1 MEENSE
7 LIIICTLIISFLI
20 IITVIFFFSNNSATK
35 ERLKVLLERQDYL
48 QKNIIDI
55 VEKNVEKI
63 DVKFDRTNNEQNTNI
78 QFIREKIGIID
89 RAQQNISNLTDNV
102 INLKNLLSNTSK
114 RGRFGE
120 VILENLVKDQ
130 LPRANYEFQKTLSN
144 NMRVDCVIKSPNS
157 DTPLCID
164 SKFPRENYE
173 KIANSRNKQ
182 ELDFFSKKFKLDII
196 KHVENVSSKYII
208 PGETS
213 DIALIFIPSE
223 AIYLEIFSS
232 FPELSNI
239 FQEKKSFLI
248 SPTTLWV
255 ILSSIEGLLRDKKI
269 KDNTDL
275 IQAHLK
281 LLTNE
286 LSRLESRVKKL
297 DSHFSNAQ
305 TDLNDILITTKK
317 ISNKTQKVL
326 SLDLDNIIKKK
337 K

>member
-7 LIIICTLIISFLI
+7 LIIICTSIISFLI

-35 ERLKVLLERQDYL
+35 ERLRVLLERQDYL

-63 DVKFDRTNNEQNTNI
+63 DVKFDKTNNEQNTNI

-120 VILENLVKDQ
+120 IILENLVKDQ

-144 NMRVDCVIKSPNS
+144 NMRVDCIIKSPNS

-173 KIANSRNKQ
+173 KIASSRSKQ
-182 ELDFFSKKFKLDII
+182 EIDFFSKKFKLDII

-297 DSHFSNAQ
+297 DGHFSNAQ

-326 SLDLDNIIKKK
+326 SLDLDNILKKSK
-337 K
+337 

>member
-7 LIIICTLIISFLI
+7 LIIICTSIISFLI

-63 DVKFDRTNNEQNTNI
+63 DVKFDKTNNEQNTNI

-120 VILENLVKDQ
+120 IILENLVKDQ

-144 NMRVDCVIKSPNS
+144 NMRVDCIIKSPNS

-173 KIANSRNKQ
+173 KIASSRNKQ
-182 ELDFFSKKFKLDII
+182 EIDFFSKKFKLDII

-297 DSHFSNAQ
+297 DGHFSNAQ

-326 SLDLDNIIKKK
+326 SLDLDNILKKSK
-337 K
+337 

>member
-102 INLKNLLSNTSK
+102 ISLKNLLSNTSK

-297 DSHFSNAQ
+297 DGHFSNAQ

-317 ISNKTQKVL
+317 ISNKTQKIF